1 MKAYRILV
9 TLILLF
15 CVVVPAMAAERSEN
29 WDNLIEFS
37 YKFTW
42 YPRQDLQ
49 DLLKAKSNEYQQS
62 LEEYRN
68 LLIAELTDGANVGR
82 TIDADVFETA
92 KPWKL
97 YYRLAIAEFCTFL
110 VRDDDSHLANAIAVL
125 SVIAGRREMSNVSF
139 WHFLFQSYSSL
150 RKKDRD
156 GFVNNVFLLW
166 NDAVMKAEINQMI
179 IQSNTFKTEGI
190 ADIYYFYENTA
201 HLIIT
206 KAIIENEMPNLHP
219 LSAIVVSLNE
229 KLALENGYKR
239 FVEAIAERL
248 NGLKSDNN
256 NLNFAVAFVEA
267 TANQYEFEDET
278 SRQMIVARY
287 TAARLSYELALSWAS
302 TGKGKAALLTQYM
315 GFNNYIVRRLVE
327 KDELLASNSVFLD
340 VPTQAGRLAD
350 ASINLYHQLADSAGH
365 ENKFAQDGFFK
376 KSNYIVAM
384 HQLWDSIAKLLMTLT
399 SYHELTPQQT
409 RVTGETTVAEA
420 FLLKYLSLFQRYS
433 QADTEI
439 MPDNAVYMAAYA
451 ATQLTALYTEAMR
464 YSTDMHYN
472 NLAFAY
478 QLQAVELFPLDIL
491 GILKL
496 AYQADQENRPRIYFQ
511 YAAPLAARLRNI
523 TVTRSWL
530 EKKSGAYKN
539 ATLISLNVVPDIVEN
554 AFIYLDVLQQTRG
567 TQSEEY
573 LYNKLLVMNAVYVA
587 LKMQYLD
594 KQIPEAL
601 SAVARRNFSDSDVSL
616 SVVFNE
622 ALPAELRNTVQ
633 PPPELNAKFS
643 ITRLKNELYA
653 SPDMKIHSFL
663 RELYFENSPKSY
675 EQLLQAK

>member
-1 MKAYRILV
+1 MKAYRLLV

-15 CVVVPAMAAERSEN
+15 SVVPPAMAAERSES

-82 TIDADVFETA
+82 TIDADVFETT

-166 NDAVMKAEINQMI
+166 NDAIMKAEINQMI

-201 HLIIT
+201 HLVIT
-206 KAIIENEMPNLHP
+206 KAIVENQMPDLHP

-239 FVEAIAERL
+239 YVEAIAERL

-278 SRQMIVARY
+278 SPQMIVARY

-327 KDELLASNSVFLD
+327 KDTLLAANSIFLD

-350 ASINLYHQLADSAGH
+350 TSANLYHQLADSAGH

-399 SYHELTPQQT
+399 SYHELTPQT

-496 AYQADQENRPRIYFQ
+496 AYQTDQENRPRIYFQ

-554 AFIYLDVLQQTRG
+554 AFIYLDVLQQTQG

-573 LYNKLLVMNAVYVA
+573 LYNKLLVMNAIYVA

-594 KQIPEAL
+594 KQVPEAL
-601 SAVARRNFSDSDVSL
+601 SAVARRNFSGSDVSL
-616 SVVFNE
+616 SVIFNE

-633 PPPELNAKFS
+633 PPPELKTKLS
-643 ITRLKNELYA
+643 ISRLKNELYA

-663 RELYFENSPKSY
+663 RELYFENNAKSY

>member
-9 TLILLF
+9 TLIILF
-15 CVVVPAMAAERSEN
+15 SVVAPAMAAQRSEN

-68 LLIAELTDGANVGR
+68 LLIAELTDGASVGR
-82 TIDADVFETA
+82 TIEADVFEKT

-97 YYRLAIAEFCTFL
+97 YYRLAIAEFCSFL
-110 VRDDDSHLANAIAVL
+110 VRDDDAHLANAIAVL

-166 NDAVMKAEINQMI
+166 NDPVMKAEINQMI

-206 KAIIENEMPNLHP
+206 KAIIENQMPDLHP

-248 NGLKSDNN
+248 DGLKSDNN

-278 SRQMIVARY
+278 SGQLIVAKY
-287 TAARLSYELALSWAS
+287 TDARLSYELALSWAS
-302 TGKGKAALLTQYM
+302 TDKGKAALLTQYM
-315 GFNNYIVRRLVE
+315 GFKNYIVRRLVE
-327 KDELLASNSVFLD
+327 KDKLLTSHSIFLD

-350 ASINLYHQLADSAGH
+350 ASIGLYHQLADSAGH

-376 KSNYIVAM
+376 KSNYLEAM

-399 SYHELTPQQT
+399 SYHELTPQTT

-433 QADTEI
+433 QTDTEI

-496 AYQADQENRPRIYFQ
+496 SYQTDQENRPRIYFQ
-511 YAAPLAARLRNI
+511 YVAPLAARLRNI

-554 AFIYLDVLQQTRG
+554 AFIYLDVLQQTQG

-573 LYNKLLVMNAVYVA
+573 LYNKLLVMNAIYVA

-601 SAVARRNFSDSDVSL
+601 SAVARRNFSGSDVSL
-616 SVVFNE
+616 SIVFNE

-633 PPPELNAKFS
+633 PPPELKTKFS
-643 ITRLKNELYA
+643 ISRLKNELYA

-663 RELYFENSPKSY
+663 RELYFENNPKSY